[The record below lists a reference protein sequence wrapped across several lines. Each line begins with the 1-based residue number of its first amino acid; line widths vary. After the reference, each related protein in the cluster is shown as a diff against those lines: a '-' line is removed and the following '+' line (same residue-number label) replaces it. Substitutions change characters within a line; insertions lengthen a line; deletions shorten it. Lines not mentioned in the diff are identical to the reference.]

1 MRVLT
6 YILGGILVLL
16 LLCGL
21 VFYAQVRIDD
31 PVLDAERITDTRI
44 DTLGLHH
51 YRYGK
56 SALQLNDKGL
66 WELHLTGAP
75 YERGVAFGALG
86 KNLMGQKEVAFIGEI
101 RNRVPSETFLNFLK
115 YLVGW
120 FNRDMDEYVPRE
132 QLLEIYGSSQLMA
145 DEFDYIAPKFHRA
158 LSYHGA
164 HDIGHALQN
173 MNLVGCTSFAT
184 WSQHSEGNRLLIGRN
199 FDFYFG
205 EDFARDKVVAL
216 YRPEEG
222 YKFLSVTWA
231 GFSGVVS
238 GMNEKGLTITLNSA
252 KSDIPTKGK
261 TPVSLI
267 ARQILQYA
275 STIQEAYE
283 IASSF
288 DSFVAET
295 FLIGSKIDG
304 RVGLIEKSPGK
315 TALHYADEDRMII
328 TNHFQSKELFPDPL
342 NQEYIGEEVSTYR
355 YQRVEQLLDSLAPLT
370 PASAAAILRDKKGL
384 NNKDIGLGNEKAI
397 NQLIAHHSVIFSPEE
412 LVVWVSCAPYQ
423 LGDYV
428 AYDLKK
434 IFADSLETANTPYA
448 YSDSLTIGADPF
460 LASAEYRQYE
470 FFAKT
475 RDRIQHLGFTGKG
488 TPLTEAEVKAF
499 ERSNPNSF
507 LTYYYLGDYF
517 KIQQDWQ
524 RAINYFEK
532 GLTKEIARTS
542 ERKHMQEGIN
552 LCREKLNN
560 D

>member
-1 MRVLT
+1 MRVLS
-6 YILGGILVLL
+6 YVLGAVLGLL
-16 LLCGL
+16 LLGCIG
-21 VFYAQVRIDD
+21 FYAAVRIND
-31 PVLDAERITDTRI
+31 PVLEGERITDTRI
-44 DTLGLHH
+44 DTLGLNH
-51 YRYGK
+51 YSFGK
-56 SALQLNDKGL
+56 SSLKKNDKGL
-66 WELHLTGAP
+66 WELQLEGAA

-86 KNLMGQKEVAFIGEI
+86 KSLMGQKEQAFIGEI

-120 FNRDMDEYVPRE
+120 FNRDMDSYVPQE

-184 WSQHSEGNRLLIGRN
+184 WSNESEGGNLLIGRN

-205 EDFARDKVVAL
+205 EDFARDKVVAF
-216 YRPEEG
+216 YRPDKG
-222 YKFLSVTWA
+222 YMFMSVTWA

-275 STIQEAYE
+275 STIQEAYD
-283 IASSF
+283 IAASF

-304 RVGLIEKSPGK
+304 RVGLIEKSPLK
-315 TALHYADEDRMII
+315 TALHFSDENRMII
-328 TNHFQSKELFPDPL
+328 TNHFQSKELFNDPL
-342 NQEYIGEEVSTYR
+342 NQEYVGEQVSTYR
-355 YQRVEQLLDSLAPLT
+355 YQRVEELLDSLAPLS
-370 PASAAAILRDKKGL
+370 PAKMAAMLRDKKGVD
-384 NNKDIGLGNEKAI
+384 NKDIGLGNEKAI
-397 NQLIAHHSVIFSPEE
+397 NQLIAHHSVIFSPNE
-412 LVVWVSCAPYQ
+412 LVAWVSCAPYQ

-428 AYDLKK
+428 AYDLKE
-434 IFADSLETANTPYA
+434 IFGDSSDTADKQYA
-448 YSDSLTIGADPF
+448 YTDALTIAADPF
-460 LASAEYRQYE
+460 LYTGEYKQYE
-470 FFAKT
+470 FFART
-475 RDRIQHLGFTGKG
+475 RDRIQHYLFTGKG
-488 TPLTEAEVKAF
+488 SPLTEAEVAVF
-499 ERSNPNSF
+499 EQSNPNSF

-517 KIQQDWQ
+517 KSTEAWA
-524 RAINYFEK
+524 RAKSYYEK
-532 GLTKEIARTS
+532 GLSKEIARTS
-542 ERKHMQEGIN
+542 ERKHMQEGIT
-552 LCREKLNN
+552 LCAEKLKN